1 MRSRG
6 RASLPA
12 SSRPRQTTRPVAW
25 TYAQID
31 AWIRP
36 MDRLKWESVL
46 RARGWPRGNPETQ
59 PNALQLLAHDEH
71 GILTRVHSSAYT
83 RVHSRQDPVLVVCQ
97 QLQRIGLCFGIS
109 AGPAARPKHR
119 LPLQSVHGPYP
130 SINLGVCPRNGSGRL
145 TRSRG
150 GG

>member
-59 PNALQLLAHDEH
+59 PNALQLLAHDEYR
-71 GILTRVHSSAYT
+71 ILTRMHSSAYT
-83 RVHSRQDPVLVVCQ
+83 RVRLVCGVVRQSHRDADRQANDP
-97 QLQRIGLCFGIS
+97 GE
-109 AGPAARPKHR
+109 AD
-119 LPLQSVHGPYP
+119 
-130 SINLGVCPRNGSGRL
+130 
-145 TRSRG
+145 RSRG
-150 GG
+150 LLPTRRTDEGARR